1 MHLRHRLLL
10 GRPATIIPLETT
22 TPAGYMQM
30 TAEQTESWT
39 QSANAYVAD
48 EEESLFSVRT
58 SGELLL
64 AELLQQFDDKAG
76 AALLEAIRQRLQE
89 ADAAKAGSQDTED
102 AEAWPSQHNKKKLLT
117 HLLPG
122 LLVIA
127 AAVDQPSGQGSHI
140 GVHHLVTALAHLG
153 SLLAQLAQ
161 HLLQARWAG
170 FHFRPSCQCTCVWKG

>member
-1 MHLRHRLLL
+1 MHLLHRLFL

-89 ADAAKAGSQDTED
+89 ADAAKVGLNADSQTGAARVALDYVLPQQID
-102 AEAWPSQHNKKKLLT
+102 DNAVQAAAEG
-117 HLLPG
+117 HLATLPG
-122 LLVIA
+122 GCQVGL
-127 AAVDQPSGQGSHI
+127 QSTWSHR
-140 GVHHLVTALAHLG
+140 G
-153 SLLAQLAQ
+153 
-161 HLLQARWAG
+161 
-170 FHFRPSCQCTCVWKG
+170 